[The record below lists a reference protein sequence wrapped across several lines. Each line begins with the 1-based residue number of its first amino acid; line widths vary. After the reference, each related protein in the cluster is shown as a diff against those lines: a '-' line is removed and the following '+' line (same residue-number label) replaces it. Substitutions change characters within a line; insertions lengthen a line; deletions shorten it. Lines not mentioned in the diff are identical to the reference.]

1 MRFPPH
7 FLLTMD
13 IELTNEQRAFIDFYL
28 ETMEIGESVRRAGFS
43 KDRDECQRIGLEL
56 LANDIIQ
63 DAINT
68 RRSEL
73 NRLSTNIDFNKE
85 DLLRIF
91 WNMYNESRRKGK
103 IKEAKEILEDI
114 ARWKGVEPDKVKTE
128 IAQLNFNLDG
138 DKI

>member
-1 MRFPPH
+1 
-7 FLLTMD
+7 MD
-13 IELTNEQRAFIDFYL
+13 IELTNEQKAFIDYYL
-28 ETMEIGESVRRAGFS
+28 ETMEIGESVRRAGIS
-43 KDRDECQRIGLEL
+43 KDRDECQRIGLEY
-56 LANDIIQ
+56 LANEFIQ

-73 NRLSTNIDFNKE
+73 NKLSTTIDFNKE